1 MILSKKANRLFSS
14 TIWLLPVL
22 PRHVLLK
29 VTRLLAWET
38 ALIAS
43 VGFFSSVSA
52 LVSFLITRHSARIV
66 ALITPERLPT
76 WVGSNM
82 YLGVTCRR
90 AGKITLVA
98 TKRLLFWMSAHVF
111 LGGISLCAWIV
122 TLVAGQRKI
131 CIGINLWKV
140 SANTELCTMRFTL
153 QTKTKKGGERNP
165 QTPYVCLLVHS
176 NFSSKHSHS
185 VSYRSKTIQ
194 LPVVWIQMH
203 NKWWPQETRTD
214 TFRREALHLHAVWV
228 LLHNS

>member
-1 MILSKKANRLFSS
+1 
-14 TIWLLPVL
+14 
-22 PRHVLLK
+22 
-29 VTRLLAWET
+29 
-38 ALIAS
+38 
-43 VGFFSSVSA
+43 
-52 LVSFLITRHSARIV
+52 
-66 ALITPERLPT
+66 
-76 WVGSNM
+76 
-82 YLGVTCRR
+82 
-90 AGKITLVA
+90 
-98 TKRLLFWMSAHVF
+98 MSAHVF
-111 LGGISLCAWIV
+111 LDGISLCAWIV

-203 NKWWPQETRTD
+203 NKWWPQETHTD

-228 LLHNS
+228 LLHNSSWPQKTHRPPLHGVRKRGKRKRKEKEEREEERGRGKRKERGIRSRKRGVSLSL